1 MKYNNQKKLKPE
13 EMKMLLTMMIN
24 KIPEEQIKVIFEN
37 SQNYLEKYKEFL
49 NDKEKFDMFCQVS
62 EIKGE
67 GSNNEVQVTGDVDGL
82 GDSS

>member
-1 MKYNNQKKLKPE
+1 
-13 EMKMLLTMMIN
+13 MKMLLTMMIN
-24 KIPEEQIKVIFEN
+24 KIPKEQIKVIFGN

-49 NDKEKFDMFCQVS
+49 NDKEKFDVFCQVF

-82 GDSS
+82 GDFS